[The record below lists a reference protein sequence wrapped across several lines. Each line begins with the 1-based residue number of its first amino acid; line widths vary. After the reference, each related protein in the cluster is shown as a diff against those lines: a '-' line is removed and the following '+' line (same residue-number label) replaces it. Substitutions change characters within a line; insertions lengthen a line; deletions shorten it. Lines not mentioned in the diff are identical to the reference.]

1 MTVEQEAALA
11 RGIVDE
17 PALRRDLAACLR
29 LVALEGWTDM
39 IANHIS
45 VRIPGT
51 DEFLLN
57 PFGMLF
63 EEVTASDLL
72 RVNTNGEAVGG
83 SDWPVNRAGFVIHS
97 AVHMARPDV
106 GCVIHIHTR
115 DGVAV
120 SCLEDGLLPINQ
132 TAMLAGAGRPIAY
145 HDYEGPA
152 FDLSER
158 QRLVDDLGESHLM
171 FLRNHGTLATGDTVA
186 GAFSRIYRLEWACA
200 AQVRALSMSL
210 PICQPSAQSRDRT
223 EALAGGGG
231 NVTELL
237 WAALLR
243 KLDRIDPS
251 YRN

>member
-1 MTVEQEAALA
+1 MTVGRDAALA
-11 RGIVDE
+11 QDVGAE
-17 PALRRDLAACLR
+17 PALRRDLAACFR
-29 LVALEGWTDM
+29 LVALEGWTDL

-63 EEVTASDLL
+63 EEITASDLL
-72 RVNTNGEAVGG
+72 RVDTEGEAVGA
-83 SDWPVNRAGFVIHS
+83 SDWPVNRAAFVIHS

-120 SCLEDGLLPINQ
+120 SCLADGLLPVNQ
-132 TAMLAGAGRPIAY
+132 TAMLATAGKPIAY

-171 FLRNHGTLATGDTVA
+171 FLRNHGTLATGGTVA
-186 GAFSRIYRLEWACA
+186 QAFSRIYRLEWACA
-200 AQVRALSMSL
+200 AQVRALSMGL
-210 PICQPSAQSRDRT
+210 PLSQPSAKSRERT
-223 EALAGGGG
+223 QALAAGGGH
-231 NVTELL
+231 VTELL

-251 YRN
+251 FRD